1 MERLVIEISS
11 INELASAAKHLIRLS
26 SNQKIFCFNAPMGA
40 GKTTLIKHL
49 CNQLNY
55 DGIVSSPTFPI
66 INSYQG
72 NQTIFHIDC
81 YRLKN
86 ADEAIQVGMEDCIH
100 SGNYCFIEWA
110 DIVKEILPEKYVAIA
125 IEIIDESKRRIV
137 AQICLS
143 N

>member
-1 MERLVIEISS
+1 MNFIEIEVFS
-11 INELASAAKHLIRLS
+11 ILDLENAAQQLLNWASA
-26 SNQKIFCFNAPMGA
+26 QKTFCFNAPMGA

-49 CNQLNY
+49 CKQLNY

-110 DIVKEILPEKYVAIA
+110 DIVKEILPEKYVAVT
-125 IEIIDESKRRIV
+125 IEIIDESKRKIV
-137 AQICLS
+137 AQICSS